1 MPTMTPKSAKQ
12 DIKSSKI
19 MEDDHCRSLVCDPNG
34 IIIAEMVY
42 RCMICFYLTDTM
54 VEARQHYTLVHMDD
68 DERDADRPCESFMET
83 EDANNNTTS
92 GLNHNHNHINQYS
105 LNGKNSRH
113 NHHNS
118 LVPQVNGPYYKNYS
132 GDEGLSPDDGD
143 NYDPYSPLV
152 TMTEGLEAT
161 NGESSPNGVGGKS
174 GYVNCAVCGVT
185 RFYSCVQRRY
195 GQLTCVTCYRYF
207 REFSVKPKKY
217 SCPSLGECPLNVR
230 TRCRACWIKACLDV
244 FSIDLR
250 KQLTIKEFRPF
261 RCKPGPKETGNGSH
275 SLTAETLA
283 DLALQSASTGPT
295 PEGSADS
302 SNGDAPMIITYNAR
316 GNGSLE
322 LSSSVLNKDLTNDN
336 ITMKNNIMN
345 PNSSSNGHKG
355 RKPEK
360 QISPKVKLT
369 GKKVWSCGKCATCM
383 AEDCGKCIYCLDR
396 PKFGGPFIKKQ
407 RCIKRRCLNK
417 MKNKIVTGPPP
428 LSC

>member
-1 MPTMTPKSAKQ
+1 MPTMTNKGS
-12 DIKSSKI
+12 DLVMTTIKTG
-19 MEDDHCRSLVCDPNG
+19 EDDQCRSLVCDPNG
-34 IIIAEMVY
+34 IIVAEMVY
-42 RCMICFYLTDTM
+42 RCMVCFYISDTM
-54 VEARQHYTLVHMDD
+54 IEARQHYTLKHMDDD
-68 DERDADRPCESFMET
+68 DERDADRPGESFVET

-195 GQLTCVTCYRYF
+195 GQFTCVTCYRYF
-207 REFSVKPKKY
+207 RTFLVNPKKY
-217 SCPSLGECPLNVR
+217 SCPSLGECLLNVR
-230 TRCRACWIKACLDV
+230 TRCRACWIKACIDV
-244 FSIDLR
+244 FSVDLR
-250 KQLTIKEFRPF
+250 RQHLIEEFRPI
-261 RCKPGPKETGNGSH
+261 RAKPGTKGTGTNGT
-275 SLTAETLA
+275 LTAEALA
-283 DLALQSASTGPT
+283 DLNLGSASTGPT
-295 PEGSADS
+295 PEGSAGS
-302 SNGDAPMIITYNAR
+302 SSGEIPTMSITYNASVD
-316 GNGSLE
+316 GSLD
-322 LSSSVLNKDLTNDN
+322 LSTSILNRNG
-336 ITMKNNIMN
+336 NNIMN
-345 PNSSSNGHKG
+345 NNNNTPTTTTTNGHRG

-360 QISPKVKLT
+360 QISPKVKLTT

-417 MKNKIVTGPPP
+417 VKNKIANGNAVT
-428 LSC
+428 C